1 MRNDS
6 AANSVD
12 HGIGEVFLFAAGAVI
27 GAAAALLFAPQSGV
41 RTRRQIVR
49 TYEDARDQA
58 ADLCE
63 DVAGRIDGLRRAAA
77 RQVDAGKDFVA
88 EKRDEFLASL
98 SDVEKS
104 LSGLTEKFRRT

>member
-1 MRNDS
+1 MKGDTTSNNGDQ
-6 AANSVD
+6 
-12 HGIGEVFLFAAGAVI
+12 GIREACLFAAGAVV

-49 TYEDARDQA
+49 TYEDVRDQA

-63 DVAGRIDGLRRAAA
+63 DVADRVEGLRRAAV
-77 RQVDAGKDFVA
+77 RQIDVGKDFVA
-88 EKRDEFLASL
+88 EKREDFLASL

-104 LSGLTEKFRRT
+104 LSGLTAKLRRT